1 MRELQEDYFV
11 ASSSMLEQMALLDKN
26 FDATQKN
33 DLPECGKLNEQ
44 FAGAHVVISGGSVVT
59 LALDLAIRFGA
70 ADITL
75 VGADMAYTGGRSHAG
90 GLGRKIAEGMEL
102 RKVLSVTGEYI
113 ETSRNL
119 DIYRKWIEHRIERC
133 KWLAVYNTASGARIK
148 GTIEKSLCEIAKN
161 W

>member
-1 MRELQEDYFV
+1 MRENKRKICWSARCDFGQR
-11 ASSSMLEQMALLDKN
+11 
-26 FDATQKN
+26 
-33 DLPECGKLNEQ
+33 
-44 FAGAHVVISGGSVVT
+44 VVT

-90 GLGRKIAEGMEL
+90 GLGRKIAGGMEL

-119 DIYRKWIEHRIERC
+119 DIYRKWIEHRIEDVRG
-133 KWLAVYNTASGARIK
+133 LVVYNTARGARIK
-148 GTIEKSLCEIAKN
+148 GTIEKTLCEIAKT

>member
-1 MRELQEDYFV
+1 
-11 ASSSMLEQMALLDKN
+11 MLEQMALLDKN

-33 DLPECGKLNEQ
+33 DLPECGKINEQ

-90 GLGRKIAEGMEL
+90 GIGRKIAGQKRRRSSL
-102 RKVLSVTGEYI
+102 QPT
-113 ETSRNL
+113 
-119 DIYRKWIEHRIERC
+119 
-133 KWLAVYNTASGARIK
+133 AVY
-148 GTIEKSLCEIAKN
+148 
-161 W
+161 